1 MGLLLGSAIA
11 LLWRL
16 LLRLKGTM
24 VLACRTRI
32 AVAALLIPLPLI
44 VGGSTGAAAS
54 TSLVLVVATATS
66 AATTPGLFV
75 RWLSKESGIVLELE
89 VLECVLGRVPTSCLL
104 QQSALWWKHRGLK
117 KRLLVSLSIPW
128 GGRND
133 SMSRT
138 GWKTSLSCYTVAQCQ
153 QNRSRVCDNL
163 RRIWFE
169 ALLPR
174 RPEPR

>member
-1 MGLLLGSAIA
+1 MLTALLSTEVVVIAILRRRGSSLGMGLLLGSAIA

-117 KRLLVSLSIPW
+117 KR
-128 GGRND
+128 
-133 SMSRT
+133 
-138 GWKTSLSCYTVAQCQ
+138 
-153 QNRSRVCDNL
+153 
-163 RRIWFE
+163 
-169 ALLPR
+169 
-174 RPEPR
+174 